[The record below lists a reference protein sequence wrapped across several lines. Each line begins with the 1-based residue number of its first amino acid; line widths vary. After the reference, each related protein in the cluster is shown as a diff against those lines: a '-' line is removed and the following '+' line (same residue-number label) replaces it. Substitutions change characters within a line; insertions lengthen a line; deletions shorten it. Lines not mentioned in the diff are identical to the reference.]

1 MVQPDRDQPR
11 AVSLSFISYQSVL
24 TPHHGNQISAQACA
38 THREEG
44 VDMCEATLGQSNG
57 DGWKNAFLFL
67 SQADS
72 LELQFIRLLRN
83 QVGVGAS
90 HP

>member
-1 MVQPDRDQPR
+1 
-11 AVSLSFISYQSVL
+11 
-24 TPHHGNQISAQACA
+24 
-38 THREEG
+38 
-44 VDMCEATLGQSNG
+44 MCEATLGQSNG

-83 QVGVGAS
+83 LVRVGAS